1 MFFYKLLLLLILSFT
16 SAFLNSQSLELKNEF
31 KVTKRLFKEKK
42 FHDALIS
49 NDKALQ
55 LSNIEFGEKHLTTA
69 TLLENKGRLLLELD
83 EFYKAELI
91 FRDVHEIREE
101 LINKNHPDIAEAL
114 NYLALSLRFQN
125 KLDDAILVH
134 NKVLNMMASVIAN
147 NPGQIS
153 ELTRSSAL
161 YRARAYETKG
171 IQLIKQNKLEEA
183 KGNFRI
189 AIKIF
194 DRTLGK
200 DKRELILLND
210 KLNNLNEKELEWS

>member
-83 EFYKAELI
+83 DFYKAELI

-194 DRTLGK
+194 ERTLGK
-200 DKRELILLND
+200 DKRELISLKD
-210 KLNNLNEKELEWS
+210 KLSNLNE

>member
-1 MFFYKLLLLLILSFT
+1 MFFCKLLLLLLLTLT

-194 DRTLGK
+194 ERTLGK
-200 DKRELILLND
+200 DKRELIFLKD
-210 KLNNLNEKELEWS
+210 KLNNLNE

>member
-69 TLLENKGRLLLELD
+69 TLLENKGRLLLEL
-83 EFYKAELI
+83 EQFYKAELI
-91 FRDVHEIREE
+91 FIEVHKIREE
-101 LINKNHPDIAEAL
+101 LIKKNHPDIAEAL

-194 DRTLGK
+194 ERTLGK
-200 DKRELILLND
+200 DKRELIFLKD
-210 KLNNLNEKELEWS
+210 KLNNLNE

>member
-69 TLLENKGRLLLELD
+69 TLLENKGRLLLEL
-83 EFYKAELI
+83 EQFYKAELI
-91 FRDVHEIREE
+91 FIEVHKIREE
-101 LINKNHPDIAEAL
+101 LIKKNHPDIAEAL

-171 IQLIKQNKLEEA
+171 IQLIKQNKLQEA

-194 DRTLGK
+194 ESTLGK
-200 DKRELILLND
+200 DKRELILLKD
-210 KLNNLNEKELEWS
+210 KLNKLNE

>member
-1 MFFYKLLLLLILSFT
+1 MFFYKLLLLLILGFT

-194 DRTLGK
+194 ERTLGK
-200 DKRELILLND
+200 DKRELIFLKD
-210 KLNNLNEKELEWS
+210 KLNNLNE

>member
-69 TLLENKGRLLLELD
+69 TLLENKGRLLLEL
-83 EFYKAELI
+83 EKFYKAELI
-91 FRDVHEIREE
+91 FIEVHKIREE
-101 LINKNHPDIAEAL
+101 LIKKNHPDIAEAL

-125 KLDDAILVH
+125 KLNDAMSVH
-134 NKVLNMMASVIAN
+134 NKVLSMMASVIAN

-194 DRTLGK
+194 ERTLGK
-200 DKRELILLND
+200 DKRELIFLKD
-210 KLNNLNEKELEWS
+210 KLKNLNE

>member
-1 MFFYKLLLLLILSFT
+1 MFFCKLLLILILTLT

-42 FHDALIS
+42 FLDALTS

-69 TLLENKGRLLLELD
+69 TLLENKGRLLLEL
-83 EFYKAELI
+83 EQFYKAELI
-91 FRDVHEIREE
+91 FIEVHKIREK
-101 LINKNHPDIAEAL
+101 LIKKNHPDIAEAL

-125 KLDDAILVH
+125 KLNDAISVH
-134 NKVLNMMASVIAN
+134 NKVLSMMASVIAN

-194 DRTLGK
+194 ERTLGK
-200 DKRELILLND
+200 DKRELIFLKD
-210 KLNNLNEKELEWS
+210 KLKNLNE

>member
-1 MFFYKLLLLLILSFT
+1 MFFCKLLLLLLILTLT

-42 FHDALIS
+42 FHDALTS
-49 NDKALQ
+49 NDKTLQ
-55 LSNIEFGEKHLTTA
+55 QSNIEFGEKHLSTT
-69 TLLENKGRLLLELD
+69 TLLENKGRLLLEL
-83 EFYKAELI
+83 EHFYKAELI
-91 FRDVHEIREE
+91 FRDVYKIREE
-101 LINKNHPDIAEAL
+101 LINKNHPDIAKAL

-125 KLDDAILVH
+125 KLDGAILVH
-134 NKVLNMMASVIAN
+134 NQVLTMMASMIAN

-161 YRARAYETKG
+161 YRARAYETKD

-189 AIKIF
+189 AIKIV

-200 DKRELILLND
+200 DKRELILLKD
-210 KLNNLNEKELEWS
+210 KLNNLNEQEQK

>member
-1 MFFYKLLLLLILSFT
+1 MFFCKLLLLLILTLT

-31 KVTKRLFKEKK
+31 KVTKKLFKEKK
-42 FHDALIS
+42 FYDALKS

-55 LSNIEFGEKHLTTA
+55 LSKIEFGEKHLTTA
-69 TLLENKGRLLLELD
+69 TLLENKGRLLLEL
-83 EFYKAELI
+83 EQFYKAELI
-91 FRDVHEIREE
+91 FRDVYKLREE

-125 KLDDAILVH
+125 KLDDSISVH
-134 NKVLNMMASVIAN
+134 NQVLTMMASVIAN

-200 DKRELILLND
+200 DKRELILLKD
-210 KLNNLNEKELEWS
+210 KLNNLNKQEPE

>member
-1 MFFYKLLLLLILSFT
+1 MLTLT

-31 KVTKRLFKEKK
+31 KVTKRLFKDKK

-69 TLLENKGRLLLELD
+69 TLLENKGRLLLELE

-91 FRDVHEIREE
+91 FRDVHTVREE

-200 DKRELILLND
+200 DKRELILLKD
-210 KLNNLNEKELEWS
+210 KLNNLNE

>member
-1 MFFYKLLLLLILSFT
+1 MLTLT

-31 KVTKRLFKEKK
+31 KVTKRLFKDKK

-69 TLLENKGRLLLELD
+69 TLLENKGRLLLELE

-91 FRDVHEIREE
+91 FRDVYKIREE

-125 KLDDAILVH
+125 KLDDAILAH
-134 NKVLNMMASVIAN
+134 NKVLTMMASVIAN

-171 IQLIKQNKLEEA
+171 IQLIKQNKIEEA
-183 KGNFRI
+183 RGNFRI

-200 DKRELILLND
+200 DKRELILLKD
-210 KLNNLNEKELEWS
+210 KLNNLNE

>member
-1 MFFYKLLLLLILSFT
+1 MLLTITLT

-31 KVTKRLFKEKK
+31 KVTNRLFKDKK

-69 TLLENKGRLLLELD
+69 TLLENKGRLLLELE

-91 FRDVHEIREE
+91 FRDVYKIRKE

-125 KLDDAILVH
+125 KLDDAISVH
-134 NKVLNMMASVIAN
+134 NQVLTMMASIISK

-153 ELTRSSAL
+153 ELTKSSAL

-171 IQLIKQNKLEEA
+171 IQLIKQNKFEEA

-200 DKRELILLND
+200 DKRELILLKD
-210 KLNNLNEKELEWS
+210 KLNNLNE

>member
-69 TLLENKGRLLLELD
+69 TLLENKGRLLLEL
-83 EFYKAELI
+83 EQFYKAELI
-91 FRDVHEIREE
+91 FRDVYKLREE

-134 NKVLNMMASVIAN
+134 NKVLTMMASVIAN

-200 DKRELILLND
+200 DKRELILLKD
-210 KLNNLNEKELEWS
+210 KLNNLNK

>member
-194 DRTLGK
+194 ERTLGK
-200 DKRELILLND
+200 DKRELIF
-210 KLNNLNEKELEWS
+210 

>member
-1 MFFYKLLLLLILSFT
+1 MFFCKLLLLLILTLT

-69 TLLENKGRLLLELD
+69 TLLENKGRLLLEL
-83 EFYKAELI
+83 EKFYKAELI
-91 FRDVHEIREE
+91 FRDVHKIREE

-125 KLDDAILVH
+125 KLDDAISVH
-134 NKVLNMMASVIAN
+134 NKVLSMMASIIAN

-200 DKRELILLND
+200 DKRELIFLKD
-210 KLNNLNEKELEWS
+210 KLNNLNE

>member
-1 MFFYKLLLLLILSFT
+1 MLTLT

-31 KVTKRLFKEKK
+31 KVTKRLFKDKK

-69 TLLENKGRLLLELD
+69 TLLENKGRLLLEL
-83 EFYKAELI
+83 EEYYKAELM
-91 FRDVHEIREE
+91 FRYVYKIREE

-125 KLDDAILVH
+125 KLDDAIIVH

-147 NPGQIS
+147 NPGQIT

-171 IQLIKQNKLEEA
+171 IQLIKQNKLEEV

-200 DKRELILLND
+200 DKRELILLKD
-210 KLNNLNEKELEWS
+210 KLNNLNNRS

>member
-1 MFFYKLLLLLILSFT
+1 MLTLT

-31 KVTKRLFKEKK
+31 KVTKRLFKDKK

-69 TLLENKGRLLLELD
+69 TLLENKGRLLLELK

-91 FRDVHEIREE
+91 FRDVYKIREE

-125 KLDDAILVH
+125 KLDAAISVH
-134 NKVLNMMASVIAN
+134 NQVLTMMASVIAN

-153 ELTRSSAL
+153 ELTRRSAL

-200 DKRELILLND
+200 DKRELILLKD
-210 KLNNLNEKELEWS
+210 KLNNLNE

>member
-1 MFFYKLLLLLILSFT
+1 MLTLT

-31 KVTKRLFKEKK
+31 KVTKRLFKDKK

-69 TLLENKGRLLLELD
+69 TLLENKGRLLLEL
-83 EFYKAELI
+83 EKFYKAELI
-91 FRDVHEIREE
+91 FRDVHKIREE

-194 DRTLGK
+194 ERTLGK
-200 DKRELILLND
+200 DKRELIFLKD
-210 KLNNLNEKELEWS
+210 KLNNLNE

>member
-1 MFFYKLLLLLILSFT
+1 M
-16 SAFLNSQSLELKNEF
+16 
-31 KVTKRLFKEKK
+31 
-42 FHDALIS
+42 
-49 NDKALQ
+49 
-55 LSNIEFGEKHLTTA
+55 TTA
-69 TLLENKGRLLLELD
+69 TLLENKGRLLLQLE

-91 FRDVHEIREE
+91 FRNVHKIREE

-200 DKRELILLND
+200 DKRELILLKD
-210 KLNNLNEKELEWS
+210 KLNNLNE

>member
-1 MFFYKLLLLLILSFT
+1 MSFYKLLLLLMLTLT

-69 TLLENKGRLLLELD
+69 TLLENKGRLLLELE

-91 FRDVHEIREE
+91 FRDVYKIREE

-125 KLDDAILVH
+125 KLDDAIIVH
-134 NKVLNMMASVIAN
+134 NQVLTMMASVIAN

-153 ELTRSSAL
+153 ELTRSSTL
-161 YRARAYETKG
+161 YRARTYQTKG

-183 KGNFRI
+183 KSNFRI

-200 DKRELILLND
+200 DKRELILLKD
-210 KLNNLNEKELEWS
+210 KLNNLNE

>member
-134 NKVLNMMASVIAN
+134 NKVLSMMASVIAN

-194 DRTLGK
+194 ERTLGK
-200 DKRELILLND
+200 DKRELIFLKD
-210 KLNNLNEKELEWS
+210 KLNNLNE

>member
-1 MFFYKLLLLLILSFT
+1 MNLKL
-16 SAFLNSQSLELKNEF
+16 QRDYLK
-31 KVTKRLFKEKK
+31 RKK

-69 TLLENKGRLLLELD
+69 TLLENKGRLLLELKQ
-83 EFYKAELI
+83 FYKAELTFI
-91 FRDVHEIREE
+91 EVHKIREE
-101 LINKNHPDIAEAL
+101 LIKKNHPDTAEAL

-171 IQLIKQNKLEEA
+171 MQLIKQNKLEEA

-194 DRTLGK
+194 ERTLGK
-200 DKRELILLND
+200 DKRELIFLKD
-210 KLNNLNEKELEWS
+210 KLNNLNK

>member
-1 MFFYKLLLLLILSFT
+1 MFFSKVLLLLTLILT
-16 SAFLNSQSLELKNEF
+16 SAFLNSQSLELKSEF
-31 KVTKRLFKEKK
+31 KTTKRLFKEKK
-42 FHDALIS
+42 FYDALIS
-49 NDKALQ
+49 NDKALK
-55 LSNIEFGEKHLTTA
+55 LSNLEFGEKHLTTA
-69 TLLENKGRLLLELD
+69 TLLENKGRLLLELGK
-83 EFYKAELI
+83 FNKAELK
-91 FRDVHEIREE
+91 FRDVHKIREE

-134 NKVLNMMASVIAN
+134 NKVLTMMASVIAN

-183 KGNFRI
+183 KSNFRI

-200 DKRELILLND
+200 DKRELILLKD
-210 KLNNLNEKELEWS
+210 KLNNLNKLELE

>member
-16 SAFLNSQSLELKNEF
+16 STFLNSQSLELKNEF
-31 KVTKRLFKEKK
+31 KVTKRLFKDKK
-42 FHDALIS
+42 FQDALIS

-69 TLLENKGRLLLELD
+69 TLLENKGRLLLEL
-83 EFYKAELI
+83 EQFYKAELI
-91 FRDVHEIREE
+91 FIEVHKIREE
-101 LINKNHPDIAEAL
+101 LIKKNHPDIAEAL

-125 KLDDAILVH
+125 KLNDAMSVH
-134 NKVLNMMASVIAN
+134 NKVLSMMASVIAN

-194 DRTLGK
+194 ERTLGK
-200 DKRELILLND
+200 DKRELIFLKD
-210 KLNNLNEKELEWS
+210 KLKNLNE

>member
-1 MFFYKLLLLLILSFT
+1 MLTLT

-42 FHDALIS
+42 FYDALIS
-49 NDKALQ
+49 NNKALQ

-69 TLLENKGRLLLELD
+69 TLLENKGRLLLELGQ
-83 EFYKAELI
+83 FYKAELI
-91 FRDVHEIREE
+91 FKDVYKLREE

-134 NKVLNMMASVIAN
+134 NQVLSMMASVIAN

-200 DKRELILLND
+200 DKRELILLKD
-210 KLNNLNEKELEWS
+210 KLNNLNE

>member
-1 MFFYKLLLLLILSFT
+1 MFFCKLLLLLILTLT

-42 FHDALIS
+42 FYDALIS
-49 NDKALQ
+49 NNKALQ

-69 TLLENKGRLLLELD
+69 TLLENKGRLLLELG

-134 NKVLNMMASVIAN
+134 NKVLSMMASVIAN

-200 DKRELILLND
+200 DKRELILLKD
-210 KLNNLNEKELEWS
+210 KLNNLNE

>member
-1 MFFYKLLLLLILSFT
+1 MFFYKLLLLLMLILT

-42 FHDALIS
+42 FYDALIS
-49 NDKALQ
+49 NNKALQ

-69 TLLENKGRLLLELD
+69 TLLENKGRLLLELE

-91 FRDVHEIREE
+91 FRDVYKIREE
-101 LINKNHPDIAEAL
+101 LINKKHPDIAEVL

-125 KLDDAILVH
+125 KLNDAIIVH
-134 NKVLNMMASVIAN
+134 NKVLTMMASVIAN

-200 DKRELILLND
+200 DKRELILLKD
-210 KLNNLNEKELEWS
+210 KLNNLNE

>member
-1 MFFYKLLLLLILSFT
+1 MLTLT

-200 DKRELILLND
+200 DKRELILLKD
-210 KLNNLNEKELEWS
+210 KLNNLNE

>member
-1 MFFYKLLLLLILSFT
+1 MLFFT

-69 TLLENKGRLLLELD
+69 TLLENKGRLLLEL
-83 EFYKAELI
+83 EKFYKAELI
-91 FRDVHEIREE
+91 FIEVHKIREE
-101 LINKNHPDIAEAL
+101 LIKKNHPDIAEAL

-125 KLDDAILVH
+125 KLDDAISVH
-134 NKVLNMMASVIAN
+134 NQVLTMMASVIAN

-200 DKRELILLND
+200 DKRELIFLKD
-210 KLNNLNEKELEWS
+210 KLNNLNE

>member
-1 MFFYKLLLLLILSFT
+1 MLTLT

-31 KVTKRLFKEKK
+31 KVTKKLFKEKK
-42 FHDALIS
+42 FYDALKS

-55 LSNIEFGEKHLTTA
+55 LSKIEFGEKHLTTA
-69 TLLENKGRLLLELD
+69 TLLENKGRLLLEL
-83 EFYKAELI
+83 EQFYKAELI
-91 FRDVHEIREE
+91 FRDVYKLREE

-125 KLDDAILVH
+125 KLDDSISVH
-134 NKVLNMMASVIAN
+134 NQVLTMMASVIAN

-200 DKRELILLND
+200 DKRELILLKD
-210 KLNNLNEKELEWS
+210 KLNNLNE

>member
-1 MFFYKLLLLLILSFT
+1 MFFYRLLLLLILSFT

-194 DRTLGK
+194 ERTLGK
-200 DKRELILLND
+200 DKRELIFLKD
-210 KLNNLNEKELEWS
+210 KLNNLNE

>member
-1 MFFYKLLLLLILSFT
+1 MLTLT

-31 KVTKRLFKEKK
+31 KATKRLFKDKK

-49 NDKALQ
+49 NDKAIQ
-55 LSNIEFGEKHLTTA
+55 LSSIEFGEKHLTTA
-69 TLLENKGRLLLELD
+69 TLLKNKSRLLLEL
-83 EFYKAELI
+83 ERFYKAELI
-91 FRDVHEIREE
+91 FRDVYKIRKE
-101 LINKNHPDIAEAL
+101 LINKNHPEIAEAL

-125 KLDDAILVH
+125 KLDDAIIVH
-134 NKVLNMMASVIAN
+134 NKVLTMMASVIAN

-171 IQLIKQNKLEEA
+171 MQLIKQNKLVEA

-200 DKRELILLND
+200 DKRELILLKD
-210 KLNNLNEKELEWS
+210 KLNNLNE

>member
-69 TLLENKGRLLLELD
+69 TLLENKGRLLLEL
-83 EFYKAELI
+83 EQFYKAELI
-91 FRDVHEIREE
+91 FIEVHKIREE
-101 LINKNHPDIAEAL
+101 LIKKNHPDIAEAL

-125 KLDDAILVH
+125 KLNDAISVH
-134 NKVLNMMASVIAN
+134 NKVLSMMASVIAN

-194 DRTLGK
+194 ERTLGK
-200 DKRELILLND
+200 DKRELIFLKD
-210 KLNNLNEKELEWS
+210 KLNNLNE

>member
-1 MFFYKLLLLLILSFT
+1 MFFYKLLLLLMLTLT

-31 KVTKRLFKEKK
+31 KVTKRLFKDKK

-69 TLLENKGRLLLELD
+69 TLLENKGRLLLELE

-91 FRDVHEIREE
+91 FRDVYKIREE

-125 KLDDAILVH
+125 KLNDAISVH
-134 NKVLNMMASVIAN
+134 NKVLSMMASVIAN

-183 KGNFRI
+183 KSNFRI

-200 DKRELILLND
+200 DKRELILLKD
-210 KLNNLNEKELEWS
+210 KLNNLNE